1 MTLKKINLLFL
12 LLITFLNNLLSQEHQ
27 EVFTKKIFISKDLSG
42 VIKLYDN
49 GVPTF
54 TPFDKDI
61 INKHFDSISSRF
73 MLDTMKIFNE
83 YWSNLRLYPYK
94 DIDLSTT
101 KDSIF
106 ITLDSNDFYCSP
118 SNYLYSPFGPRRGR
132 QHKGIDT
139 DLDISGTQELCFQQK
154 LDIKFVMDL
163 EIL

>member
-1 MTLKKINLLFL
+1 M
-12 LLITFLNNLLSQEHQ
+12 
-27 EVFTKKIFISKDLSG
+27 
-42 VIKLYDN
+42 DN
-49 GVPTF
+49 
-54 TPFDKDI
+54 
-61 INKHFDSISSRF
+61 S
-73 MLDTMKIFNE
+73 
-83 YWSNLRLYPYK
+83 RLYPYK

-139 DLDISGTQELCFQQK
+139 DLDIGDTLRTMFSAK
-154 LDIKFVMDL
+154 LDTQILLADL